1 MGRRIEFFLAELP
14 PRALSP
20 NGPRGAYMAEA
31 QARAWFRGITA
42 QRASRV
48 TIPRIL
54 EGFEEPFARARVDVT
69 ARVFWNR
76 RDPRRP
82 YHVRDRY
89 RPEDV
94 PNLVSALK
102 PFYDGLVDAGILK
115 GDRAGEMVLGA
126 HDIETVSDYM
136 LEGLA
141 VVVEELPLAG
151 ELPTDPEQEH
161 P

>member
-1 MGRRIEFFLAELP
+1 MGDLDFPLTPRRVEFFLPELP

-48 TIPRIL
+48 RDL
-54 EGFEEPFARARVDVT
+54 EGLEAPFARARVEVM
-69 ARVFWNR
+69 ARVFWKR

-102 PFYDGLVDAGILK
+102 PFYDGLVDAGILE

-126 HDIETVSDYM
+126 HDIETVRDYA
-136 LEGLA
+136 LEGLL
-141 VVVEELPLAG
+141 VTVEELPL
-151 ELPTDPEQEH
+151 L
-161 P
+161 